1 MKVGVTLPQFRA
13 EGDSAVAAAL
23 QAEKLGLDG
32 VFVFDHLW
40 PIGSPDRPIIAALPL
55 LGVLVAETRRVQIGT
70 LVARVGLVP
79 DEVLVDQL
87 AGVSRLSGGRLIAGV
102 GTGDRFSAEEN
113 RAYGVAYPPAA
124 ERRASL
130 ERCGALLMEE
140 GIPVWVGAGSNP
152 HPLTREVALR
162 LGAVLNVWQET
173 GEPYLAADP
182 SLELSWAGP
191 LRGDLQDVHRSLE
204 RLAEAGATWVV
215 CAWPDSLELIAEAK
229 ERLGS

>member
-1 MKVGVTLPQFRA
+1 MKIGVTLPQFRS

-40 PIGSPDRPIIAALPL
+40 PIGSRDRPIIAALPL
-55 LGVLVAETRRVQIGT
+55 LGVLTAETRRVQIGT

-130 ERCGALLMEE
+130 ERCGSLLTEE
-140 GIPVWVGAGSNP
+140 RIPVWVGAGSNP
-152 HPLTREVALR
+152 HVLTREVARR

-182 SLELSWAGP
+182 SLEQSWAGP
-191 LRGDLQDVHRSLE
+191 LRGGLQDVHHSLE